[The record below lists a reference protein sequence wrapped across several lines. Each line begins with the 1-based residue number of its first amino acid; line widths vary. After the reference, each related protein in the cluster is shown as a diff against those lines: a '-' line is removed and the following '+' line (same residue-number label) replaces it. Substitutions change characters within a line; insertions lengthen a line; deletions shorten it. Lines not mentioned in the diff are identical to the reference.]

1 MKRTIVAILALAV
14 PAVFH
19 AQTAT
24 PAQPRSTQL
33 VQTSELQPA
42 PLALVSSA
50 ADRTTVA
57 TTPVRVSTG
66 VIQPKLV
73 RTVEV
78 DHNRITLTKAPG
90 RDALVVLSM
99 THKPE
104 GGQVRRPVHGR
115 RRSGGS
121 QPVPLPAGVARRPA
135 RRNPRHARLPH
146 PVSLHVFG
154 PSTGRPRCQR
164 IAAAFFVS
172 VSARDFLHDSLQ

>member
-99 THKPE
+99 TVDETGKPTNLKVVKSADRFMDE
-104 GGQVRRPVHGR
+104 GVLEAVSQFRFQPALLDG
-115 RRSGGS
+115 
-121 QPVPLPAGVARRPA
+121 QPVAI
-135 RRNPRHARLPH
+135 
-146 PVSLHVFG
+146 PVTLDYHI
-154 PSTGRPRCQR
+154 Q
-164 IAAAFFVS
+164 
-172 VSARDFLHDSLQ
+172 

>member
-66 VIQPKLV
+66 VIQP
-73 RTVEV
+73 RIIHTVEV
-78 DHNRITLTKAPG
+78 DHNRIALTKAPG

-99 THKPE
+99 TVDEAGKPTNLKVVKSADRFMDQ
-104 GGQVRRPVHGR
+104 GVLDAVSQFRFQPATLDG
-115 RRSGGS
+115 
-121 QPVPLPAGVARRPA
+121 QPVSI
-135 RRNPRHARLPH
+135 
-146 PVSLHVFG
+146 PVTLDYHI
-154 PSTGRPRCQR
+154 Q
-164 IAAAFFVS
+164 
-172 VSARDFLHDSLQ
+172 